1 MSDATVLN
9 EQSPSLHVKDVR
21 RDLRKAVLRCEGLTK
36 TFTDANMYVEVLNNV
51 GLEVKQGEMLAIV
64 GASGS
69 GKSTLLHLL
78 GGLDKPTSGKVWVND
93 IEIQQLNQRK
103 RGFLRNQYLGFVYQ
117 FHHLLPEFNALEN
130 VCMPLL
136 IRGTA
141 PAVATEKAIDLMEK
155 VGVAH
160 RSKHRIG
167 ELSGGERQRVAIAR
181 ALVTDPVCVLAD
193 EPTGNLDNQTAENVF
208 ELMLNLN
215 QSFQT
220 SFVIV
225 THDLGLAS
233 RMHRKLTLSRGQFEP
248 I

>member
-1 MSDATVLN
+1 MSNESVITVP
-9 EQSPSLHVKDVR
+9 SASLHVKEVH
-21 RDLRKAVLRCEGLTK
+21 RDLRKNVMRCEDLGK
-36 TFTDANMYVEVLNNV
+36 TFTDGDLNVEVLKNV
-51 GLEVKQGEMLAIV
+51 KLEVKQGEMLAIV

-78 GGLDKPTSGKVWVND
+78 GGLDKPTTGKVWVND
-93 IEIQQLNQRK
+93 VEIQQLNERK

-117 FHHLLPEFNALEN
+117 FHHLLSEFDALEN

-141 PAVATEKAIDLMEK
+141 PKIASEKAMALMEK
-155 VGVAH
+155 VGVVH
-160 RSKHRIG
+160 RRKHRIG
-167 ELSGGERQRVAIAR
+167 ELSGGERQRIAIAR

-215 QSFQT
+215 QTFQT

-225 THDLGLAS
+225 THDLALAK
-233 RMHRKLTLSRGQFEP
+233 RMHRKLTLSRGQFE
-248 I
+248 